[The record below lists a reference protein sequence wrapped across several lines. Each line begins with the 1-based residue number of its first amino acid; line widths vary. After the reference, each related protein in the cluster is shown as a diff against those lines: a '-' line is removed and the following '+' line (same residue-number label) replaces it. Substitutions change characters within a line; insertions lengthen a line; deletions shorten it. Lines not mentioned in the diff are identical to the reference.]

1 MTNSQDY
8 YQVLGVSRDA
18 TPEEIKRA
26 FRRKARE
33 THPDVNAG
41 ADAEETFKR
50 INEAYEVL
58 SDPQKREMYDRYG
71 TTDPRTAGFGASY
84 GGFGDFFGMDD
95 LFSVFFGGVRE
106 GVRRVRLDGRDVH
119 LHLSVT
125 LEEAA
130 TGVAKEVRVTAPVA
144 CPSCRGTGS
153 ASGAQARTCP
163 TCGGTGQ
170 RRAQRRTFLGVM
182 ETSTPCD
189 VCGATGTVVDDPCRD
204 CGGQGRVTSAQTMSV
219 DVPAG
224 VPDGLTLRVP
234 GRGEAGVRGA
244 RPGDLLVTVQVLP
257 HEYLHREG
265 ADLHAMATVNI
276 AQAALGG
283 KIVVPGLL
291 EDVEVA
297 FDAGVQTGD
306 TVRVRGKGM
315 PRMDGGAGD
324 FVVHLTVVTPKRLT
338 KRQRELLTELGETFG
353 TGKGGGRTTLA
364 KLKDWLGA

>member
-1 MTNSQDY
+1 MTNSHDY
-8 YQVLGVSRDA
+8 YQVLGVPRDA
-18 TPEEIKRA
+18 TAEEIKRA

-58 SDPQKREMYDRYG
+58 SDPQKRELYDRYG
-71 TTDPRTAGFGASY
+71 TTDPRTVGFGGSY

-106 GVRRVRLDGRDVH
+106 GVRRVRLDGRDVQAQ
-119 LHLSVT
+119 LTVT

-130 TGVAKEVRVTAPVA
+130 TGAVKDVRVTAA
-144 CPSCRGTGS
+144 ASCPTCGGTGS
-153 ASGAQARTCP
+153 ASGAQARTCS

-170 RRAQRRTFLGVM
+170 RRVQRRTFLGVV
-182 ETSTPCD
+182 ETASPCE
-189 VCGATGTVVDDPCRD
+189 VCGATGSVVSDPCRD
-204 CGGQGRVTSAQTMSV
+204 CGGQGRVTSVQTVSV
-219 DVPAG
+219 EVPAG
-224 VPDGLTLRVP
+224 VPDGLTLRLS

-244 RPGDLLVTVQVLP
+244 RAGDLLVTVRVLP

-265 ADLHAMATVNI
+265 ADLHAMAAVNI

-283 KIVVPGLL
+283 AILVPGLL
-291 EDVEVA
+291 EDVEVT
-297 FDAGVQTGD
+297 FGPGVQSGD

-315 PRMDGGAGD
+315 PRMDGGSGD
-324 FVVHLTVVTPKRLT
+324 LVVHLNVTTPKRLT
-338 KRQRELLTELGETFG
+338 KRQRQLLEELGETFG
-353 TGKGGGRTTLA
+353 TGKGGAKTTLA